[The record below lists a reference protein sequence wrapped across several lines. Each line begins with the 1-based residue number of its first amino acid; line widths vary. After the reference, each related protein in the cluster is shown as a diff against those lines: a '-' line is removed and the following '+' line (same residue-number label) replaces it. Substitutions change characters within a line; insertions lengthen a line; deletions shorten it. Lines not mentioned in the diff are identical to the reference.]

1 MTNRDLKHSRLFDVH
16 RWSEHPEVKA
26 LVNRLYEVHIR
37 CLEPTDR
44 KRTQDKNPYRK
55 ALKTLLIDL
64 YVGWVDDPLLVTS
77 GSTVERIMSRHQYFL
92 PVRIPEQQE
101 LGVDS

>member
-1 MTNRDLKHSRLFDVH
+1 MTNRDLNHSRLFDVH
-16 RWSEHPEVKA
+16 RWSEHPEVNA
-26 LVNRLYEVHIR
+26 LVDRLYEVHIR

-64 YVGWVDDPLLVTS
+64 YVGWVDDPLLVQPSPGRTGATNKAGTTS
-77 GSTVERIMSRHQYFL
+77 CISR
-92 PVRIPEQQE
+92 RR
-101 LGVDS
+101 